1 MTLTYILSSW
11 WSWFYGCGFGLRAY
25 IEYFPIFFIP
35 FALMLNGLKKVPR
48 NIILALSILMIPL
61 NFIQSYQYRYS
72 IFHWIEMD
80 KEKYWQVFLKTNPR
94 FCGLLWR
101 TDINEKDYFTV
112 SEINAGDICLPK
124 KNESIVYRI
133 DISKIPDFENVNIIQ
148 VSMEHDFEEHD
159 DSRIVLG
166 IQNLNKS
173 KIYYWNERYLIH
185 FNQKGL
191 NKWQTGFFNFE
202 ITPISDTVSKELF
215 LILVTGDQAD
225 YLKNVKLRLLSHK
238 NF

>member
-1 MTLTYILSSW
+1 
-11 WSWFYGCGFGLRAY
+11 
-25 IEYFPIFFIP
+25 
-35 FALMLNGLKKVPR
+35 
-48 NIILALSILMIPL
+48 MI
-61 NFIQSYQYRYS
+61 
-72 IFHWIEMD
+72 
-80 KEKYWQVFLKTNPR
+80 
-94 FCGLLWR
+94 
-101 TDINEKDYFTV
+101 
-112 SEINAGDICLPK
+112 
-124 KNESIVYRI
+124 
-133 DISKIPDFENVNIIQ
+133 
-148 VSMEHDFEEHD
+148 FEEHD